1 MLDCCSQRTRPTP
14 RAGRTMVWIAALAIL
29 TVACRKEEITIYS
42 IPKETL
48 PQQQTMAGGPAAG
61 AGEHLHWETPNGW
74 EEQPGSGMRL
84 ANFIV
89 PGPEDRNALVSI
101 VTLAGVVGQDA
112 QVVNIFRERL
122 PAPPLAE
129 SELVELAR
137 EVQIGPTQGR
147 LYDMAAEGEN
157 ADAGRSRLM
166 VAVLTSGNSS
176 WYFNF
181 FGQSSLIESQKPV
194 FLNFLQSVTI
204 ESGHDHA
211 HHGETAAAPRPVS
224 PGVSSVPTGSTEPQ
238 LPEWTVPEGW
248 QETPPTQ
255 MLLGRFE
262 VKEGDDQL
270 EITVS
275 AFPGDVGGTVANV
288 NRWRTQIGLPPQSET
303 EIKEALEP
311 LDLADGRA
319 ILVDM
324 TNPRE
329 GGAIRVIG
337 VIWPRGAS
345 TWFYKLSGDGSL
357 AEREKEAFVGF
368 VQSVRYP

>member
-1 MLDCCSQRTRPTP
+1 
-14 RAGRTMVWIAALAIL
+14 
-29 TVACRKEEITIYS
+29 
-42 IPKETL
+42 
-48 PQQQTMAGGPAAG
+48 MAGGPAAG

-262 VKEGDDQL
+262 VKEDDDQL

-288 NRWRTQIGLPPQSET
+288 NRWRSQIELPPQSPT
-303 EIKEALEP
+303 EIQEALSP
-311 LDLADGRA
+311 LTSRTAA
-319 ILVDM
+319 PSWW
-324 TNPRE
+324 T
-329 GGAIRVIG
+329 
-337 VIWPRGAS
+337 
-345 TWFYKLSGDGSL
+345 
-357 AEREKEAFVGF
+357 
-368 VQSVRYP
+368 

>member
-1 MLDCCSQRTRPTP
+1 
-14 RAGRTMVWIAALAIL
+14 MVWIAALAIL

-42 IPKETL
+42 IPKEAP
-48 PQQQTMAGGPAAG
+48 PQRQAVAGGHHAHGPGAG
-61 AGEHLHWETPNGW
+61 AGEHLHWQTPKGW
-74 EEQPGSGMRL
+74 QEQPGSGMRL

-89 PGPEDRNALVSI
+89 PGPEGRNALVSI

-129 SELVELAR
+129 PELAALAR
-137 EVQIGPTQGR
+137 DVQVGPTQGR

-157 ADAGRSRLM
+157 DDAGRSRLM
-166 VAVLTSGNSS
+166 IAVLTSGSSS

-181 FGQSSLIESQKPV
+181 FGQNALVEREKPV
-194 FLNFLQSVTI
+194 FLEFLQSVTI
-204 ESGHDHA
+204 ESGHDHS
-211 HHGETAAAPRPVS
+211 HHGEAAAAAPRPLRPEAS
-224 PGVSSVPTGSTEPQ
+224 TPPPGAMEPRR
-238 LPEWTVPEGW
+238 PEWTLPEGW

-262 VKEGDDQL
+262 VSEANGQL

-288 NRWRTQIGLPPQSET
+288 NRWRSQIGLPPQSQK
-303 EIKEALEP
+303 EIQAELRP
-311 LDLADGRA
+311 LDVADGSA

-324 TNPRE
+324 TNPRDD
-329 GGAIRVIG
+329 GAIRVIG
-337 VIWPRGAS
+337 VIWPRGGH
-345 TWFYKLSGDGSL
+345 TWFYKLSGDEPL
-357 AEREKEAFVGF
+357 AEREKPAFLEF